1 MPLWGASDSDES
13 KPKWL
18 TTAEKKTVYAKAEG
32 WVHEAFNADMGNN
45 NPSATPEVLVCVNAL
60 TTALGAATIT
70 SCEFITTA
78 WDASAGGTLQVRV
91 RWNEA
96 VDVVIGSS
104 SGFKIVVNR
113 TPDGGSAASHTL
125 KAVAATGTNEIV
137 FELAIAGGSPVEAL
151 DSFAIIEQ
159 SLTYGAGASCKDAGT
174 DTAAEVVITSAQA
187 TAAGTLVA
195 TA

>member
-70 SCEFITTA
+70 SVDMVTTA
-78 WDASAGGTLQVRV
+78 WDASAGGTFQMRV

-96 VDVVIGSS
+96 VDVVEAGS
-104 SGFKIVVNR
+104 GLKINLTR
-113 TPDGGSAASHTL
+113 TPDGGSPASHTL
-125 KAVAATGTNEIV
+125 RYASGTGTNELT
-137 FELAIAGGSPVEAL
+137 FSLAIAGGVAAA
-151 DSFAIIEQ
+151 DTVF
-159 SLTYGAGASCKDAGT
+159 SLLAQNVVKAGATSLKDAGT
-174 DTAAEVVITSAQA
+174 NTDSAVEITSAQC
-187 TAAGTLVA
+187 TAAGTITA